1 VESTPPVLP
10 VSERH
15 VGLLVI
21 AASVVCAVS
30 GVALMFVYRP
40 NEYSWLRT
48 VHAGSA
54 AMALI
59 SAIAARV
66 VGSAGRL
73 RPSTRG
79 LVTIVFGVLVV
90 GGAFATGTVIAW
102 QGGTPSDAGMF
113 LDPDRQVRSGN
124 STIGGRA
131 LLWSFLL
138 HAALAV
144 ASLALLA
151 GRAVRLWWVRSR
163 NGATAPDGGV

>member
-1 VESTPPVLP
+1 MESTPPVPP

-15 VGLLVI
+15 IGLLVI
-21 AASVVCAVS
+21 AAAVVCAVS
-30 GVALMFVYRP
+30 GIVLVFVYRP

-48 VHAGSA
+48 MHAGSA
-54 AMALI
+54 AVALI

-66 VGSAGRL
+66 VGSGGRL

-79 LVTIVFGVLVV
+79 MAVLVLGVLIV

-102 QGGTPSDAGMF
+102 QGGAPSDAGMF
-113 LDPDRQVRSGN
+113 LDADRQVRSGS
-124 STIGGRA
+124 STVGARA

-144 ASLALLA
+144 VSLVLLA
-151 GRAVRLWWVRSR
+151 GRAVRLWWLRAR
-163 NGATAPDGGV
+163 GGEASVGGT